1 LPRRR
6 GSCAVALRWSG
17 RRTDVSEYAFVG
29 VIVALLLVYLVVAL
43 LKPQKF

>member
-1 LPRRR
+1 
-6 GSCAVALRWSG
+6 
-17 RRTDVSEYAFVG
+17 VSEYAFVG